1 MLTDYPEEYRR
12 SGGNRPNP
20 EQRNLSDNQVTDN
33 SPRTH
38 PKFCYAG
45 GPMRRVRPH
54 RGALIALWTVSVLW
68 SLWDKNKQTLH
79 DKVVGTTIVR
89 EKENAPKS

>member
-1 MLTDYPEEYRR
+1 
-12 SGGNRPNP
+12 
-20 EQRNLSDNQVTDN
+20 
-33 SPRTH
+33 
-38 PKFCYAG
+38 
-45 GPMRRVRPH
+45 MRRVRPH